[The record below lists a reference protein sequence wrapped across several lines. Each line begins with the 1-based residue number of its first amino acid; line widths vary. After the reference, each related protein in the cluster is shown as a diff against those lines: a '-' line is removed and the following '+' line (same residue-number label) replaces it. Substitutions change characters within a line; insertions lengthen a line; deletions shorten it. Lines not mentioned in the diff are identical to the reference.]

1 MVVIGDAEEVEMR
14 RVPRVVVGH
23 RGVEVARGMYARCG
37 TCTVVWMAAIRV
49 AGLVVERTVVE
60 VVRYARVVG
69 SLRLRSEAPVW
80 RRRIENHS
88 LVETLV
94 DDFGALTGS
103 ATGVGILVTNFTA
116 RPASS
121 AGGAHLDVDDG
132 MIDAIL
138 KVSAHIVASVPGHG
152 ELHRLAGGEGL
163 LGGEMSDFLSVRVRN
178 SKGPRNSCGAVDGV
192 DNAAHE
198 ICCFPRRTEPP
209 RVCRQRDGAVISPW
223 RKIGTGKDPY
233 GKQCH
238 QDEWC
243 DPNESSHL
251 RSP

>member
-23 RGVEVARGMYARCG
+23 RGVEVARGVYARCG
-37 TCTVVWMAAIRV
+37 TCTVVWMATIRV

-60 VVRYARVVG
+60 VVRDAGIVR
-69 SLRLRSEAPVW
+69 SLRLRSDAPVW

-94 DDFGALTGS
+94 DDFGALTGGG
-103 ATGVGILVTNFTA
+103 ARVGILVTHFTA
-116 RPASS
+116 SLASS

-138 KVSAHIVASVPGHG
+138 KVSARVVAAVPGHG

-163 LGGEMSDFLSVRVRN
+163 LGVEMSDFVSVRVRN
-178 SKGPRNSCGAVDGV
+178 SKSPRNSCGAVDGV
-192 DNAAHE
+192 GDAAHE
-198 ICCFPRRTEPP
+198 IRCFPRRTEPP
-209 RVCRQRDGAVISPW
+209 RVCRQRYGAVISPW
-223 RKIGTGKDPY
+223 RKIGSGKCR
-233 GKQCH
+233 GGNQCH
-238 QDEWC
+238 QNEC
-243 DPNESSHL
+243 RDPNEASHL